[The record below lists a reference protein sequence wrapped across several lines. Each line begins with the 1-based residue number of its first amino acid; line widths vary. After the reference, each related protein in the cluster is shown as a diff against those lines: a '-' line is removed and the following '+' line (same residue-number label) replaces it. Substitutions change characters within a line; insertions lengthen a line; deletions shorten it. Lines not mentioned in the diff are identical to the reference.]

1 MSENKP
7 LLTEIP
13 DQPAESKSKK
23 TRWGLILS
31 SLLVVGALV
40 GGVFWGM
47 NIVDPTKSDEYLSL
61 ADANSTL
68 SGERDKIKEDFEEL
82 DAGISDREDALVK
95 RSDALDV
102 QSANLDT
109 RDQELTEAEEAV
121 AAREKAVGKI
131 EAEQLENS
139 VESGVWTVGSDIK
152 AGMYRT
158 KESVGSDCYWA
169 VLQTGTNGSDII
181 DNGIPGGGRPTV
193 TVKKG
198 QDFESQRC
206 GTWVK
211 Q

>member
-1 MSENKP
+1 MLNDKQIS
-7 LLTEIP
+7 
-13 DQPAESKSKK
+13 AESSDNPAKTKGKK

-31 SLLVVGALV
+31 SVLVVGALA

-47 NIVDPTKSDEYLSL
+47 NLVDPKESEEYLAMSESHS
-61 ADANSTL
+61 AVAA
-68 SGERDKIKEDFEEL
+68 ERDSLQSDYDEL
-82 DAGISDREDALVK
+82 ESGIAGREDAVEE
-95 RSDALDV
+95 RGAALDE
-102 QSANLDT
+102 QAANLDT
-109 RDQELTEAEEAV
+109 RDQELQDAEDKV
-121 AAREKAVGKI
+121 AEREKAVGKI

-139 VESGVWTVGSDIK
+139 VD
-152 AGMYRT
+152 
-158 KESVGSDCYWA
+158 SDCYWA

-181 DNGIPGGGRPTV
+181 ENGIPGGGRPTV